1 MHAVAHATADEPLC
15 SHHPDKRWVPVPPV
29 GFLHVARC
37 WLATHR
43 LAAMGQ
49 DPHHWGRCRRPV
61 RPNVL
66 STCPQGEPLIP
77 RGSISVDAAERR
89 NRFKV
94 DALRGFLSDG
104 RCPLHDEEGRGGSRG
119 DYEGDGVCLALAAPT
134 AAGEGSAPTIGC
146 TAAAV
151 CPAPI
156 ASAPLIGACWS
167 SAALIPTPSRDQGGV
182 MRGPLSAS
190 CALGL
195 AKNSR
200 DGRPVYSSDGYI
212 LVTSL
217 GTVFI
222 EDSIFR

>member
-61 RPNVL
+61 RPNVR

-94 DALRGFLSDG
+94 DARRGFLSDG
-104 RCPLHDEEGRGGSRG
+104 RCPSMTRRGGADHEAIMKATGSVWPLPPRRPPG
-119 DYEGDGVCLALAAPT
+119 RALHRRSAAPPQR
-134 AAGEGSAPTIGC
+134 SALPRL
-146 TAAAV
+146 
-151 CPAPI
+151 
-156 ASAPLIGACWS
+156 PLH
-167 SAALIPTPSRDQGGV
+167 P
-182 MRGPLSAS
+182 
-190 CALGL
+190 
-195 AKNSR
+195 
-200 DGRPVYSSDGYI
+200 
-212 LVTSL
+212 
-217 GTVFI
+217 
-222 EDSIFR
+222 

>member
-49 DPHHWGRCRRPV
+49 DPHHWRRCRARAAQCPVDVPAGRASHLTWEHQRGCGRASQPLQGRRPP
-61 RPNVL
+61 RL
-66 STCPQGEPLIP
+66 PL
-77 RGSISVDAAERR
+77 RR
-89 NRFKV
+89 TV
-94 DALRGFLSDG
+94 
-104 RCPLHDEEGRGGSRG
+104 PLHDEEGRGGSRG

-151 CPAPI
+151 CPSPI

-212 LVTSL
+212 LVTYL
-217 GTVFI
+217 GTGFI